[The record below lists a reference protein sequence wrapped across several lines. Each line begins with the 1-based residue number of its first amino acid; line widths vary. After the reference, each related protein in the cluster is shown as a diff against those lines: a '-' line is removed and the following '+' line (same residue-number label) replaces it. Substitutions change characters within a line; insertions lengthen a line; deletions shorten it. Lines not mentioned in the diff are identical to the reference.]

1 MATYCRTVIML
12 AVNHKVMSFRLAA
25 DGLDNRGIKRGEAR
39 ITAERGAQICTV
51 LLPEAHIEHPRTGQ
65 PDAGTAFADIIV
77 KGGNRPVTPASFLH
91 SEIIR
96 RPAGAICALRLG
108 RVICDDVLSLG

>member
-39 ITAERGAQICTV
+39 ITAERGATICTV
-51 LLPEAHIEHPRTGQ
+51 LLPEAHKEHPRTGQ
-65 PDAGTAFADIIV
+65 PDAVTAFAEIMG
-77 KGGNRPVTPASFLH
+77 KGGNKPDPPASFRH
-91 SEIIR
+91 VEIIG
-96 RPAGAICALRLG
+96 RPAGAIGARRQGPVFCE
-108 RVICDDVLSLG
+108 V